1 MVTTDTKK
9 KTPDDGVTHGE
20 TKGLAPIHYV
30 HELPQADEER
40 LEKLFKTLDR
50 DGNGRI
56 DIADLSAALKDVG
69 ISHKYAEVCKSL
81 CVIICFIPYSTLV
94 LIFRKSILLLF

>member
-1 MVTTDTKK
+1 MVTSDTKN
-9 KTPDDGVTHGE
+9 KTLEDGVTNNE
-20 TKGLAPIHYV
+20 TTSKGLAPIHYV
-30 HELPQADEER
+30 HELPIADEER

-69 ISHKYAEVCKSL
+69 LSHKYAEVCN
-81 CVIICFIPYSTLV
+81 CVCFWL
-94 LIFRKSILLLF
+94 RK

>member
-1 MVTTDTKK
+1 MITSDTNKHSLK
-9 KTPDDGVTHGE
+9 DGVPSNETP

-30 HELPQADEER
+30 HELPTADEER

-56 DIADLSAALKDVG
+56 DIADLSAALRDVG
-69 ISHKYAEVCKSL
+69 LSHKYAEFL
-81 CVIICFIPYSTLV
+81 
-94 LIFRKSILLLF
+94 

>member
-1 MVTTDTKK
+1 MTASDTKNNLE
-9 KTPDDGVTHGE
+9 DGVPHSE
-20 TKGLAPIHYV
+20 SKGLAPIHYV
-30 HELPQADEER
+30 HELPTADEER

-69 ISHKYAEVCKSL
+69 LSHQYAEVCVTV
-81 CVIICFIPYSTLV
+81 CVP
-94 LIFRKSILLLF
+94 

>member
-1 MVTTDTKK
+1 MITSDTKN
-9 KTPDDGVTHGE
+9 KTLEDGVPSNE

-30 HELPQADEER
+30 HELPIADEER

-69 ISHKYAEVCKSL
+69 LSHKYAEVCN
-81 CVIICFIPYSTLV
+81 CVRF
-94 LIFRKSILLLF
+94 FFG